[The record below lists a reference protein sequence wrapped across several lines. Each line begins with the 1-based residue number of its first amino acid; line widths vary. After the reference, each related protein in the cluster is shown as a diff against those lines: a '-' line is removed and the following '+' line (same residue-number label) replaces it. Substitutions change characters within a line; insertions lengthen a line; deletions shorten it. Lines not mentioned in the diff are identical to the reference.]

1 MTNFSK
7 FTIWSSLIV
16 TLWTKAI
23 LGSAV
28 VVNTPRS
35 SIGLGQLVRR
45 LEVCNSQ
52 PSIAAH
58 TDLIQSSSGQSA
70 HQAPA
75 QHHNVTS
82 LNVTSLSPG
91 QGLCRPSLISV
102 AVYDNSVPHIFMLNI
117 CIKNWIPTP
126 GSTSFLPSD
135 HIPPLI
141 HCHCTLTMLRS
152 LLGSWVAL
160 KLSYWWPLSRP
171 FSWPRQVFQRY
182 LWDFLLDFKLGWL
195 LWSVAKSVSPRCRI
209 FINMTFAAV
218 FILKT

>member
-1 MTNFSK
+1 MARL
-7 FTIWSSLIV
+7 SL
-16 TLWTKAI
+16 
-23 LGSAV
+23 G
-28 VVNTPRS
+28 P
-35 SIGLGQLVRR
+35 
-45 LEVCNSQ
+45 
-52 PSIAAH
+52 P
-58 TDLIQSSSGQSA
+58 
-70 HQAPA
+70 

-82 LNVTSLSPG
+82 LNLTGPSRG

-126 GSTSFLPSD
+126 ASTRFLLSD
-135 HIPPLI
+135 HIPLLIHI
-141 HCHCTLTMLRS
+141 HCHCTFTMLYWSLPPNLRS

-182 LWDFLLDFKLGWL
+182 LWHFLLDFKLGWL
-195 LWSVAKSVSPRCRI
+195 LWTVAKSVSPRCRI
-209 FINMTFAAV
+209 FINMTFPAV